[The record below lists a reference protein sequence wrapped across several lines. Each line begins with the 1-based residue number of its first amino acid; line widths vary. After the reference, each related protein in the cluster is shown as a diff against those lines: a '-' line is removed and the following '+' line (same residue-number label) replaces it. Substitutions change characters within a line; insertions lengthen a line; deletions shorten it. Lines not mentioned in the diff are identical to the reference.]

1 MPSLAL
7 RQADS
12 QWGDTGQ
19 VIRAARPDDISVIR
33 DIEVA
38 GGELFRGLG
47 MDAVAA
53 DTPPTESE
61 LAPYVRDGRAW
72 VATEPHDIPI
82 AYILVEIVDGLA
94 HIEQVTV
101 HPLHSR
107 MGLGRALIEQV
118 ERWSIGCGLNGMTLT
133 TFRDVPWNAPYYER
147 LGFMRVPEPAW
158 SEGLRQIRRQE
169 GAHGLNA
176 WPRVVMKKPSKRQPG
191 SRGRIAG
198 PGPDGYRSEG
208 R

>member
-1 MPSLAL
+1 MY
-7 RQADS
+7 Q
-12 QWGDTGQ
+12 GNTGQ

-38 GGELFRGLG
+38 AGELFRGLG
-47 MDAVAA
+47 MDAIAD

-61 LAPYVRDGRAW
+61 LAPYVREGKAW
-72 VATEPHDIPI
+72 VATEPDDVPI

-118 ERWSIGCGLNGMTLT
+118 ETWSIGRGLSGMTLT

-158 SEGLRQIRRQE
+158 SEGLRQIMRQE

-176 WPRVVMKKPSKRQPG
+176 WPRVVMKKPSNRQPRE
-191 SRGRIAG
+191 SRQERG
-198 PGPDGYRSEG
+198 PGPDGYRREG